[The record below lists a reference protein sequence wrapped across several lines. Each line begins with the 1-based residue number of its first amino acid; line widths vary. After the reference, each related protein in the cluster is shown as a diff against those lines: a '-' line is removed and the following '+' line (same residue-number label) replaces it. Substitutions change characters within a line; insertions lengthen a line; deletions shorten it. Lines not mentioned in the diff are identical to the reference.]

1 MNHSDLIAD
10 VAERLGVAKVDAKRV
25 VEGVFES
32 VAAELAKGGEVAVSN
47 FGKFKVKDVP
57 ARTGRNPATGAEI
70 QIAASR
76 KASFAPAKPLKDRL
90 G

>member
-1 MNHSDLIAD
+1 MNHSEMIAN
-10 VAERLGVAKVDAKRV
+10 VSERLGIAKVDAKIV

-32 VAAELAKGGEVAVSN
+32 IAAELVKGGEVAVAN

-90 G
+90 V